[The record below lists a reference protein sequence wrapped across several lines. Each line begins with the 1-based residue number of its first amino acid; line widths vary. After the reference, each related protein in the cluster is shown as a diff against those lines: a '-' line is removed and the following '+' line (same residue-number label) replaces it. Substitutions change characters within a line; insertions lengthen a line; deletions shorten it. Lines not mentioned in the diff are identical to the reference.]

1 MIKGKRFKLIEGIK
15 DNEYLIEIN
24 KKLMLVRYTPSK
36 DGSCNDCILYSE
48 DDGIIDDN
56 ICKELFDRIEGRT
69 INSFE
74 SKLCSNYPHNAY
86 MNLTRSQTYLSLF
99 IMSYIRCDRKYIN
112 YIIRSNFT
120 LAINC

>member
-15 DNEYLIEIN
+15 NNEYLIEIN
-24 KKLMLVRYTPSK
+24 KKLMLVRYTSSK

-48 DDGIIDDN
+48 NDGIIDDN

-74 SKLCSNYPHNAY
+74 SKLCSNYPHNTY

>member
-24 KKLMLVRYTPSK
+24 KKLMLVRYTPSEN
-36 DGSCNDCILYSE
+36 DSCNDCILYRE
-48 DDGIIDDN
+48 TDGVIDDN
-56 ICKELFDRIEGRT
+56 ICKELFYRTEGRT
-69 INSFE
+69 ISSFE
-74 SKLCSNYPHNAY
+74 SKLCSPYNNY
-86 MNLTRSQTYLSLF
+86 MNLTRSQNYLSLF

-112 YIIRSNFT
+112 YIIRNKFT

>member
-15 DNEYLIEIN
+15 NNEYLIEIN
-24 KKLMLVRYTPSK
+24 KKLMLVRYTSSK
-36 DGSCNDCILYSE
+36 DGSCN
-48 DDGIIDDN
+48 DDN

-74 SKLCSNYPHNAY
+74 SKLCSNYPHNTY

>member
-24 KKLMLVRYTPSK
+24 KKLMLVRYTPSEN
-36 DGSCNDCILYSE
+36 DSCNDYILYRE
-48 DDGIIDDN
+48 TDGVVDGN
-56 ICKELFDRIEGRT
+56 ICRELLDRSNNKRWYMKPCSSPDSRI
-69 INSFE
+69 
-74 SKLCSNYPHNAY
+74 KLDKSDTH
-86 MNLTRSQTYLSLF
+86 LSLF

-112 YIIRSNFT
+112 YIIRSKFT